1 MLQARDIFQ
10 GKRSKGKKFNG
21 DNFNIEVIERK
32 NKGKPL
38 DKVGIM
44 KRNAR
49 SNDNNKTWEELLQ
62 KD

>member
-21 DNFNIEVIERK
+21 DNFNIEVIIERK

-38 DKVGIM
+38 DKV
-44 KRNAR
+44 
-49 SNDNNKTWEELLQ
+49 
-62 KD
+62 

>member
-38 DKVGIM
+38 DKV
-44 KRNAR
+44 
-49 SNDNNKTWEELLQ
+49 
-62 KD
+62 